1 LREAPIVK
9 ITIGRRTLVLILLIL
24 IVVVVSWGVARRAQP
39 PQIPFVKVARD
50 TITST
55 LSTNGK
61 VEPIQWA
68 SARAERSGVIKKI
81 DVSRA
86 QQVAAGA
93 PLLELDTSAAEAELS
108 TAEAQIASARAQGRP
123 LEQGGSVAERT
134 EIDNE
139 LSKARLDLQVA
150 QRNLASAQRLHE
162 QQAGTKLEVDTART
176 RVEGLQEQIKGLD
189 KRRAALVE
197 PSQMQV
203 VQAKLQEAQAAA
215 ALAKHNLA
223 LSVIRAP
230 IGGIVYQ
237 FDQRIGGFVNL
248 GDIIANI
255 GRLDQVRVIVYIDE
269 PDLGRVGIGMPVTI
283 TWEAMPGRV
292 WKGVVEK
299 LPTQVVQLAGTTR
312 QVGEVSCVVQNPDRD
327 LLPGTNID
335 ASILSR
341 IVPDALVI
349 PKEVLRKEGSQTGV
363 FLLGSDNRIVF
374 RPVRVGVSS
383 LTRIQAAQGLAAG
396 DSVALPTDAPVKAG
410 WKVEPVYP

>member
-1 LREAPIVK
+1 MKR
-9 ITIGRRTLVLILLIL
+9 ITIRRRTLILILLIL
-24 IVVVVSWGVARRAQP
+24 VVVVVSWGVARRAQP
-39 PQIPFVKVARD
+39 PQIPFVKVVRE

-68 SARAERSGVIKKI
+68 AARAERPGVIKQI
-81 DVSRA
+81 DISRG
-86 QQVAAGA
+86 QQVAQGA
-93 PLLELDTSAAEAELS
+93 PLVELDTSAAEAELA
-108 TAEAQIASARAQGRP
+108 TAEAQIASARAQEKP
-123 LEQGGSVAERT
+123 LQQGGSAAERT
-134 EIDNE
+134 EIENE
-139 LSKARLDLQVA
+139 FAKARLELQVA
-150 QRNLASAQRLHE
+150 QRNLASAQRLLE
-162 QQAGTKLEVDTART
+162 QQAGTKLEVDTARA
-176 RVEGLQEQIKGLD
+176 RVEALQEQIKGLD
-189 KRRAALVE
+189 KRRGALVE
-197 PSQMQV
+197 PSQRQV
-203 VQAKLQEAQAAA
+203 IQAKLREAEAAA

-230 IGGIVYQ
+230 IGGTVYQ

-248 GDIIANI
+248 GDMIANI

-283 TWEAMPGRV
+283 TWEAMQGRV

-335 ASILSR
+335 ASIVSR

-349 PKEVLRKEGSQTGV
+349 PKEVLRREGGQTGV
-363 FLLGSDNRIVF
+363 YLLGSDDRIAF
-374 RPVRVGVSS
+374 RPVKVGVSS
-383 LTRIQAAQGLAAG
+383 LTRIQAASGLEQGN
-396 DSVALPTDAPVKAG
+396 SVALPTDHPIKVG
-410 WKVEPVYP
+410 SKVEPQYP

>member
-1 LREAPIVK
+1 MLF
-9 ITIGRRTLVLILLIL
+9 LILLLL
-24 IVVVVSWGVARRAQP
+24 IVGLVSWGVARRAQP
-39 PQIPFVKVARD
+39 PQVPFVKVVRD

-68 SARAERSGVIKKI
+68 SARAERPGVIKKI
-81 DVSRA
+81 DVSRG

-93 PLLELDTSAAEAELS
+93 PLVELDTSAAEAELS
-108 TAEAQIASARAQGRP
+108 TAEAQIASARAQGKP
-123 LEQGGSVAERT
+123 LEQGGSAAERT

-139 LSKARLDLQVA
+139 LSKTRLDLQVA
-150 QRNLASAQRLHE
+150 QRNLASAQRLYQ
-162 QQAGTKLEVDTART
+162 QQAGTKLEVDTARA

-197 PSQMQV
+197 PSQRQV
-203 VQAKLQEAQAAA
+203 VQAKLQEAEAAA

-223 LSVIRAP
+223 LSVVRAP
-230 IGGIVYQ
+230 IGGTVYQ

-383 LTRIQAAQGLAAG
+383 LTRIQAAQGLAEG
-396 DSVALPTDAPVKAG
+396 DSVALPTDAQVKAG
-410 WKVEPVYP
+410 WKVEPFYP